1 MTDMTRA
8 PIYKIVTRD
17 QWDHANRERLFRGA
31 PVDLADGYIHFS
43 AAHQVRE
50 TAAKHFAGQTDLL
63 LVAVDPATLGD
74 ALRWEVSRGGD
85 RFPHLY
91 AALDPARVVS
101 TKPIPM
107 ADGAHDFQG
116 LVP

>member
-1 MTDMTRA
+1 MTDMTHA

-17 QWDHANRERLFRGA
+17 QWDHALRDGIFQGA

-50 TAAKHFAGQTDLL
+50 TAAKHFAGQANLL
-63 LVAVDPATLGD
+63 LVAVDPAPLGD

-91 AALDPARVVS
+91 GALDPARVVFVQ
-101 TKPIPM
+101 PIPM
-107 ADGAHDFQG
+107 SDGAHDFEG

>member
-1 MTDMTRA
+1 MIK
-8 PIYKIVTRD
+8 PPLQIYKIVTRD
-17 QWDHANRERLFRGA
+17 QWEHAVREGVFRGA

-63 LVAVDPATLGD
+63 LVAVDPATLGQS
-74 ALRWEVSRGGD
+74 LRWEVSRGGD

-91 AALDPARVVS
+91 AMLDPARVVS
-101 TKPIPM
+101 VEPVAISH
-107 ADGAHDFQG
+107 GAHDFEG